1 MLRKVLP
8 IVVSLLVVTGMLAA
22 CSTAAPSPTAA
33 PAPTKAP
40 ATAAAPAPTTA
51 PATSAP
57 AQKITL
63 SIATAGDTNMEELQ
77 RNKFGPEFVK
87 QNPNVTINVVGTG
100 PGDAGSQAIYTK
112 LKAEKDAGAA
122 TWDLDVV
129 IVHQSIMGQMIKDGL
144 ALKYVPETSLAGSL
158 TEMAKNAL
166 GTNVDGYVIPMFN
179 SQVAIAYNPD
189 KVPNPP
195 KNLDELV
202 AWIKAHPNRFG
213 YNGVKGG
220 MSGVGFVAG
229 YLYWKTGK
237 YQQLARGPYDKALEA
252 DWVNIFKEMKALP
265 CTITNGN
272 NGTLDMLNRGE
283 IDMGPVWVD
292 MFVLWKN
299 EGRMD
304 PKLRL
309 VLPEPGLPGQP
320 MYVVIPTKSAHIA
333 EAKKYAEFIC
343 SPEQQAKVIVGQQGW
358 YPGIDPTKVLPNV
371 SEEAK
376 AKLFGDI
383 PAETLH
389 KFGLSFPIAQY
400 MSDFQA
406 AYEEAK

>member
-8 IVVSLLVVTGMLAA
+8 VVICALLIATMLPG
-22 CSTAAPSPTAA
+22 CTAGGG
-33 PAPTKAP
+33 
-40 ATAAAPAPTTA
+40 
-51 PATSAP
+51 
-57 AQKITL
+57 QKQITL

-87 QNPNVTINVVGTG
+87 ANPNVTINVVGTG
-100 PGDAGSQAIYTK
+100 PGDAGSQAVYTK
-112 LKAEKDAGAA
+112 LKAQKDAGTA
-122 TWDLDVV
+122 TWDLDVL
-129 IVHQSIMGQMIKDGL
+129 IIHQSIMGQMINDGL

-158 TEMAKNAL
+158 TPAAKNAL
-166 GTNVDGYVIPMFN
+166 GTDVDGYVIPMFS

-195 KNLDELV
+195 KSYAELV
-202 AWIKAHPNRFG
+202 DWIKANPNRFG

-220 MSGVGFVAG
+220 MSGVAFTGG

-237 YQQLARGPYDKALEA
+237 YEQLTKGPYDQALEA
-252 DWVNIFKEMKALP
+252 DWVNIFSEMKALP

-304 PKLRL
+304 PKMRML
-309 VLPEPGLPGQP
+309 LPDPGIPGQP
-320 MYVVIPTKSAHIA
+320 MYVVIPAKSAHIA

-343 SPEQQAKVIVGQQGW
+343 SPEQQAKVIVEQQGW

-371 SEEAK
+371 SEEGK

-383 PAETLH
+383 PPEVLN
-389 KFGLSFPIAQY
+389 KNGLSFPLAKY